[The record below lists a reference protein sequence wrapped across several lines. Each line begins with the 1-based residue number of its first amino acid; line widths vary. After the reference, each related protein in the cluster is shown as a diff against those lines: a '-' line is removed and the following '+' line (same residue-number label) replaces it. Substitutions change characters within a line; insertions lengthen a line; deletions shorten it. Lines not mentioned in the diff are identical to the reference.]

1 MLIVAV
7 AVIKVLLIAL
17 LGWVLTRKRYIGPE
31 AFDFLNKFLVD
42 YASTFLIFAA
52 IIDNHKMIL
61 NSNVLAFTMFSLMVY
76 IFGYLCGPFF
86 CARGCSG
93 VKRELQGLV
102 AFQNCGYLP
111 LNIAAFL
118 LLGAAKDTF
127 MVYIFIYLLG
137 FNILMWSVGSYLIF
151 KTHKEKFDLKSF
163 FLPPV
168 IGTISAL
175 LLVYL
180 GAAPYLPRVIIE
192 PMRTIGDTTFA
203 LSAIAL
209 GGWLASV
216 KLQGISHR
224 FRELAIASLF
234 RLIGLFVVL
243 IAAMPSAIS
252 LPVMVKLKGGDTG
265 FASQGVFVTHLISII
280 TIPLWLGLFLKVSNF
295 KL

>member
-1 MLIVAV
+1 
-7 AVIKVLLIAL
+7 
-17 LGWVLTRKRYIGPE
+17 
-31 AFDFLNKFLVD
+31 
-42 YASTFLIFAA
+42 
-52 IIDNHKMIL
+52 MIL
-61 NSNVLAFTMFSLMVY
+61 NSNVLAFTLFSVMVY
-76 IFGYLCGPFF
+76 ILGYLCGPFF
-86 CARGCSG
+86 CSKGCSG

-118 LLGAAKDTF
+118 LLGAARDTF

-137 FNILMWSVGSYLIF
+137 FNVLMWSVGSYLIF
-151 KTHKEKFDLKSF
+151 KTHNEKFDLKSF

-175 LLVYL
+175 VLVSL
-180 GAAPYLPRVIIE
+180 GAAPYLPRIIIE

-216 KLQGISHR
+216 KLKGISHH
-224 FRELAIASLF
+224 FRELAIAALF
-234 RLIGLFVVL
+234 RLVVVPALFFGIIVFMQWYSLIGLFVIL
-243 IAAMPSAIS
+243 IASMPSAIS
-252 LPVMVKLKGGDTG
+252 LPVMVKIKGGNTD
-265 FASQGVFVTHLISII
+265 FASQGVFFTHVISIF

-295 KL
+295 KF